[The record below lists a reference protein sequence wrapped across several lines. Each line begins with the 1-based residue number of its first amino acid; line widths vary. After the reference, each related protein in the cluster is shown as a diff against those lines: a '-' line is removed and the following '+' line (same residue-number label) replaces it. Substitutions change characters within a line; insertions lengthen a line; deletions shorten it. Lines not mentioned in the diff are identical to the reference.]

1 MWLCLLPIGPR
12 LSPPPCFSQTGGLR
26 RPYIMV
32 FPTISLI
39 ARCQITQSFEFLV
52 AYAIQTSV
60 PRPPTNCPLDPR
72 RVSVSVILL
81 LRRATGVLMYP
92 LARSSSPATL
102 YLMRLTFR
110 LRLHSL
116 DQTLLIFCYM
126 IYSPRQPRL
135 PQTYGKRGSPTMP
148 AILSGWTRPSCGTTL
163 PTGCPRRPGRRHL
176 PAPVTVPPRPPLGP
190 GSASI
195 TVGVRIQH
203 RLQRCRQW
211 HLSLRSPLRGRLVPG
226 QAPCH
231 PPYNGMDSP
240 RRPPAWRRHCQAPP
254 ASRSPMPIGARR

>member
-1 MWLCLLPIGPR
+1 MRLCLLPIRPR

-32 FPTISLI
+32 FPTISFI
-39 ARCQITQSFEFLV
+39 AKCQMSFWSPVLSKPQCHDPPQ
-52 AYAIQTSV
+52 IV
-60 PRPPTNCPLDPR
+60 PSIHG
-72 RVSVSVILL
+72 VSFSVILL
-81 LRRATGVLMYP
+81 LRRATGVLIYP

-135 PQTYGKRGSPTMP
+135 PQTYDKSGSPTMP